1 MNVFSRVK
9 PLLCIGL
16 TGLFIS
22 SHAIALDS
30 DKNAPVTIDADTTSI
45 DFRTG
50 QRVLTGN
57 VEITQ
62 GTLNIKAN
70 KIVLIYKGDEIDT
83 VTAFGNP
90 VKFKQLPE
98 GHKEI
103 VYGEGQTLKLEQA
116 KDLITLIKNAKVRQ
130 GTNIITGKIIYY
142 NMKTSKMTIKGQSSG
157 KKKKTG
163 TAKQS
168 SSNKIAGKASGKKS
182 ESGRTRIVI
191 QPGSLKK

>member
-1 MNVFSRVK
+1 MNVFFPIRAI
-9 PLLCIGL
+9 LCFGL
-16 TGLFIS
+16 AGLFFS

-50 QRVLTGN
+50 KRVLTGN
-57 VEITQ
+57 VEISQ
-62 GTLNIKAN
+62 GTLNIRAD
-70 KIVLIYKGDEIDT
+70 KIVLIYKGDDIDT
-83 VTAFGNP
+83 ATAFGRP

-98 GHKEI
+98 GQKEM
-103 VYGEGQTLKLEQA
+103 VYGEGKTLILEQA
-116 KDLITLIKNAKVRQ
+116 KNLVTLKKNAKLTQ
-130 GTNIITGKIIYY
+130 GTNKVTGKIIYY

-157 KKKKTG
+157 RKKKASAT
-163 TAKQS
+163 KQS
-168 SSNKIAGKASGKKS
+168 SPSKTAGKKT